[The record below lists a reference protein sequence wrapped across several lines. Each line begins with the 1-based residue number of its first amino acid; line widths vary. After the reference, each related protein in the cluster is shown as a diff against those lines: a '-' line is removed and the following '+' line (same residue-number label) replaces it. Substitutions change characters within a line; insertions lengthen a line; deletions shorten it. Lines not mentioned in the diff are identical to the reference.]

1 MDWSDPILS
10 QVKPYINRPGRDF
23 RIAAGGK
30 YFLLENGAALWHNG
44 TKSHAAP
51 DWRRRRKG
59 DGMFHTIYSL
69 PLRQVVA
76 LMLITIPMWAFG
88 QLREGRSLR
97 AWRIGNWVL
106 FAITLLVILSFTLFQ
121 RTSGAGQINLIPFSS
136 FVRARTEQPELY
148 REILM
153 NVLLFFP
160 LGLSLSSALPHK
172 RSVGRRFCLTVL
184 AGLCVSVA
192 VEAIQF
198 VFKLGMAE
206 VDDLMTNSFGAAL
219 GASQLLLSRILW
231 KLKR

>member
-1 MDWSDPILS
+1 
-10 QVKPYINRPGRDF
+10 
-23 RIAAGGK
+23 
-30 YFLLENGAALWHNG
+30 
-44 TKSHAAP
+44 
-51 DWRRRRKG
+51 
-59 DGMFHTIYSL
+59 MFHTIYSL

-97 AWRIGNWVL
+97 VWRIGNGIL

-136 FVRARTEQPELY
+136 FVRAHTEQPELY

-160 LGLSLSSALPHK
+160 LGLSLSSALPQR
-172 RSVGRRFCLTVL
+172 RSALRRFCLTVL
-184 AGLCVSVA
+184 AGLCVSAA
-192 VEAIQF
+192 VEVIQF
-198 VFKLGMAE
+198 VFKLGLAE

-219 GASQLLLSRILW
+219 GASQLLLSRVLW